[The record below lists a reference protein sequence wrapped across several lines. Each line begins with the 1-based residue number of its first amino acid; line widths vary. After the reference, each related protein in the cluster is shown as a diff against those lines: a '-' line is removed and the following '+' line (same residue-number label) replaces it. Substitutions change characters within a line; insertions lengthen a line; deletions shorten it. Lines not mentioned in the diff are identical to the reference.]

1 MRAFQQKK
9 ATKRGPF
16 AMLGGPH
23 RSNIGVV
30 PLISLFIKPA
40 KVKREDPVTFGFI
53 EHMDRIYTHV
63 KPLKMLS
70 VNWGKH
76 LNKEVA
82 YL

>member
-16 AMLGGPH
+16 AMINGH

-30 PLISLFIKPA
+30 PLFSLFTRPA
-40 KVKREDPVTFGFI
+40 KVRDEDPVAFGFI
-53 EHMDRIYTHV
+53 ERMDHIYTHI

-76 LNKEVA
+76 LNKEVV